1 MTTPWVRSS
10 GDNVCAN
17 GASTPLNCF
26 NPNGCTYNYNQPNG
40 NFSCPCALSQAVKLT
55 AAFKNKVAVYA
66 GRKVVL
72 AVAVTSTTPSLPTGT
87 PALVVTLPAGDTVIY
102 KTATASPLLKP
113 KTKPTRTGRVLTWT
127 PTPVPLGQ
135 KNAKRNTR
143 TYRYTMTVSKATPAG
158 PYTFPVA
165 FQILDANGLI
175 IEQVFAEATV
185 RFSKWRQ

>member
-1 MTTPWVRSS
+1 
-10 GDNVCAN
+10 
-17 GASTPLNCF
+17 
-26 NPNGCTYNYNQPNG
+26 
-40 NFSCPCALSQAVKLT
+40 
-55 AAFKNKVAVYA
+55 
-66 GRKVVL
+66 
-72 AVAVTSTTPSLPTGT
+72 
-87 PALVVTLPAGDTVIY
+87 
-102 KTATASPLLKP
+102 
-113 KTKPTRTGRVLTWT
+113 
-127 PTPVPLGQ
+127 VPLGQ